1 MRTFLRILKFLGAVL
16 VGLVVL
22 LFLLAAAF
30 SVPKVQNAVAQEVVE
45 ILSKNKEID
54 VELQR
59 VRYSFPNRI
68 RLRGLLVRDEAGD
81 TVAAVGS
88 LKTSLFRLKIKR
100 DRVALGLGPTEAQH
114 LRLNMITRSGD
125 SLDGFAQFLSVFAT
139 EKKAP
144 STRAFKLD
152 VQSFDLDDFR
162 MVMRKEPCDTCFAL
176 DFETPG
182 LALRHFGL
190 KGDSLGALIDRLEA
204 VDHLRGTHVQMS
216 GTVFH
221 TPRRTGARDLLLE
234 TDHSRIHA
242 ELELDH
248 PSGFAH
254 FADSVG
260 LELELNRSRIDLDE
274 LRPYVHDIPR
284 LGVVSLHGGVNG
296 TLNALSIDSLRIQ
309 LGEDLRVH
317 ASGTLREVTNPERLA
332 YVMEIRECQADVYGV
347 NRVFA
352 KMGMEP
358 LPPSLDPLGVV
369 YYIGGLSGGLHE
381 LRLDGA
387 IKTGVGSADTRMNIG
402 FPGDGQPSTVL
413 GTVALGSVDL
423 NPFLPGQGL
432 GVVDGQFKVD
442 ARFGGQAGAEG
453 SVDGEIRML
462 EYRNYRYQNIS
473 VSGFFR
479 PDGFSG
485 DVGIDDPNLRLELSG
500 NARLAGPNSLYVLDG
515 QLFEADLH
523 ALGWVKD
530 SISRVSALLEIDLE
544 GDLQGE
550 LLGSAVFHRITYENP
565 LNYYFFNDISITSE
579 KDDTFKSLV
588 VQSELFNGSIRGDYI
603 LKDLP
608 GFFADYFRY
617 FAFERERDSL
627 RPGDFTFDFYL
638 NNTQILSEIF
648 MPELYVEPGTA
659 LEGRYERADDQLAG
673 RLVSQQLSYQEHKV
687 SGFSFA
693 FGNYKGLPGARV
705 RAEEYTGP
713 GITADSIVLSV
724 LPVDD
729 STLVNLAFIL
739 PDTLD
744 HRFSLKT
751 TLTRPNDSTYQFTTR
766 TSTFNLGDHPFFI
779 QERGGVLIEPNRIF
793 FDQLSVV
800 GDSGSATI
808 GGSISEAPYEI
819 LRVGISGF
827 NISVLDAFFRD
838 RNIDL
843 AGHAEGEIILSELK
857 TNPRFASDLFV
868 DELRFNQQLL
878 GDLDIESNWSNETD
892 LMTLRGG
899 LILGTL
905 QTLGFEGSYQLD
917 SNEVD
922 LDLGFDRFRL
932 STLNPF
938 LVGVLDN
945 LRGYANGG
953 LHVEGKL
960 NRLST
965 YGSLSLPNAA
975 FRVPILN
982 VDYNLEGSPALT
994 ITDDLIALEKAS
1006 IRDTKD
1012 GTTGTA
1018 ELRLTHDHFSDM
1030 ALDLKIDAQ
1039 RLLCMNTDAESSDF
1053 YYGKAYGTGQ
1063 IWMHGPLNRMDIDV
1077 KARAEKGTHFVL
1089 QMGGPAEVGKKS
1101 FVEFKEPTGALLDS
1115 GAVVAPKK
1123 TGSTLALH
1131 FDLEIIPD
1139 AFLEI
1144 VMDPI
1149 TGDGLKG
1156 KGKGQLSLGIEHN
1169 GELSMNGAV
1178 AVEGGSYSLTVGG
1191 LVNRSFEL
1199 QKGGQLNW
1207 NGTPYDASVDL
1218 TAIYTTRTGLS
1229 PILPGEEFRSLRP
1242 DVQLSLLLSESLM
1255 NPNIRFGIK
1264 ALNVSSD
1271 VESRLNNYFADPD
1284 ELNKQAFSLLALNSF
1299 VSGSNVDEGNSNL
1312 VGNELTSQ
1320 GLSTLGNF
1328 IFSGVN
1334 VVDVNVNY
1342 SIGTDAQTGAN
1353 QEEVEVALSKK
1364 FLDDRLTVNGEF
1376 DVPVSGSASS
1386 TQQILGDVEVVYDIT
1401 PDGRF
1406 KARAFNESNYRSST
1420 IGSINAYTQGAGIFY
1435 TTDFETWNELFR
1447 KLVGRKPKPVTIEPH
1462 DAP

>member
-1 MRTFLRILKFLGAVL
+1 MRTLLRILKFLGTIL
-16 VGLVVL
+16 VSLLVL
-22 LFLLAAAF
+22 LVLLAAAF
-30 SVPKVQNAVAQEVVE
+30 SIPRVQNAAAQEVVQ
-45 ILSKNKEID
+45 ILKKNKGVD
-54 VELQR
+54 LELQR
-59 VRYSFPNRI
+59 IRYSFPNRL
-68 RLRGLLVRDEAGD
+68 RLRGLLIRDEVGD

-88 LKTSLFRLKIKR
+88 LKTSLFRLKLKR
-100 DRVALGLGPTEAQH
+100 EKLALGLGPTEAEH

-125 SLDGFAQFLSVFAT
+125 SIDGFAQFLAAFAT
-139 EKKAP
+139 EKKEP

-152 VQSFDLDDFR
+152 VQSFRLVDFR
-162 MVMRKEPCDTCFAL
+162 MVLRDEACDTCFQL
-176 DFETPG
+176 DLEAPG

-190 KGDSLGALIDRLEA
+190 KGDSLGAHIDRLD
-204 VDHLRGTHVQMS
+204 VLDHVRGTHLQLS
-216 GTVFH
+216 GTAFY
-221 TPRRTGARDLLLE
+221 TPRQTGARELLLE
-234 TDHSRIHA
+234 TDRSHILA
-242 ELELDH
+242 DVQMDH
-248 PSGFAH
+248 PKGFAH
-254 FADSVG
+254 FSDSVVLG
-260 LELELNRSRIDLDE
+260 IELSRSRIDLDE
-274 LRPYVHDIPR
+274 LRPYVNDIPR
-284 LGVVSLHGGVNG
+284 LGVVSFHGGLKG
-296 TLNALSIDSLRIQ
+296 TLNALAVDSLRVQ
-309 LGEDLRVH
+309 LGEDLRVYTQ
-317 ASGTLREVTNPERLA
+317 GTLTEVTHPDRLSYA
-332 YVMEIRECQADVYGV
+332 MDVREFKATVGGV
-347 NRVFA
+347 NRIFA
-352 KMGMEP
+352 KMGLDP
-358 LPPSLDPLGVV
+358 LPPEVAPLGIVS
-369 YYIGGLSGGLHE
+369 YQGGLSGTLHE
-381 LRLDGA
+381 LRLEGDLR
-387 IKTGVGSADTRMNIG
+387 TDVGKVGTQMKVG
-402 FPGDGQPSTVL
+402 FPGSGQPSTVSGSVL
-413 GTVALGSVDL
+413 LGSVDL
-423 NPFLPGQGL
+423 DKILPKQGL
-432 GVVDGQFKVD
+432 GKVDGQIQLD
-442 ARFGGQAGAEG
+442 ARFGGKGGAEG
-453 SVDGEIRML
+453 SVDGQIQSL
-462 EYRNYRYQNIS
+462 VYRNYRYQNIAVRGS
-473 VSGFFR
+473 FR

-485 DVGIDDPNLRLELSG
+485 DIGIDDPHLRLDLTG
-500 NARLAGPNSLYVLDG
+500 NARLAGPHSVYVLDG
-515 QLFEADLH
+515 QLYEADLH
-523 ALGWVKD
+523 ALGFVKD
-530 SISRVSALLEIDLE
+530 SISRVSAALEIDLA
-544 GDLQGE
+544 GDLKGE

-565 LNYYFFNDISITSE
+565 LNFYFFNDVSIVSE
-579 KDDTFKSLV
+579 KDDSLKSLV
-588 VQSELFNGSIRGDYI
+588 VQSELFNGSIRGDYV
-603 LKDLP
+603 LQDLP

-648 MPELYVEPGTA
+648 MPEFYVEPGTA

-673 RLVSQQLSYQEHKV
+673 RLVSEQLSYGDHRV
-687 SGFSFA
+687 RGFSFA
-693 FGNYKGLPGARV
+693 FGNYQGLPGARV
-705 RAEEYTGP
+705 RADQYTGP
-713 GITADSIVLSV
+713 GITADSLVLSV
-724 LPVDD
+724 LPVAD
-729 STLVNLAFIL
+729 STLVNLSLIL
-739 PDTLD
+739 PDTID
-744 HRFSLKT
+744 HVFSLKT
-751 TLTRPNDSTYQFTTR
+751 TLTRPNDSSYQFTTR
-766 TSTFNLGDHPFFI
+766 TSNFNLGVHPFSI
-779 QERGGVLIEPNRIF
+779 RERGGVLIEPNRIF
-793 FDQLSVV
+793 FDQIGVV

-808 GGSISEAPYEI
+808 GGSISDAPYEI
-819 LRVGISGF
+819 LRVGI
-827 NISVLDAFFRD
+827 NRLNLSVLNAFFGD
-838 RNIDL
+838 HQIDF

-857 TNPRFASDLFV
+857 TNPRFASDLFI
-868 DELRFNQQLL
+868 DELHFNQQPL
-878 GDLDIESNWSNETD
+878 GDLDIESNWSNESD
-892 LMTLRGG
+892 LMTLKGG
-899 LILGTL
+899 LTLGTL
-905 QTLGFEGSYQLD
+905 QTLGFEGNYQLD
-917 SNEVD
+917 SNELD

-953 LHVEGKL
+953 LHIEGKL
-960 NRLST
+960 DRLST
-965 YGSLSLPNAA
+965 YGSLTLPNAA

-982 VDYNLEGSPALT
+982 VDYNLEGSPTLT
-994 ITDDLIALEKAS
+994 ITDELIGLEKVS

-1030 ALDLKIDAQ
+1030 ELDLRIDAQ
-1039 RLLCMNTDAESSDF
+1039 RLLCMNTDAEDSDF

-1063 IWMHGPLNRMDIDV
+1063 IRMHGPLNRMDIEV

-1101 FVEFKEPTGALLDS
+1101 FVEFKVPSGALLDS
-1115 GAVVAPKK
+1115 TAAGRSKK
-1123 TGSTLALH
+1123 PGSTVALH

-1139 AFLEI
+1139 ALLEI
-1144 VMDPI
+1144 IMDPV

-1156 KGKGQLSLGIEHN
+1156 KGKGQLRLGIEHN

-1207 NGTPYDASVDL
+1207 NGTPFDASVDL
-1218 TAIYTTRTGLS
+1218 TAVYTTRTGLS

-1255 NPNIRFGIK
+1255 NPNIQFKIK

-1342 SIGTDAQTGAN
+1342 SIGTDAQTGGS

-1364 FLDDRLTVNGEF
+1364 FLDDRLAVNGEF
-1376 DVPVSGSASS
+1376 DVPVNGSASG

-1447 KLVGRKPKPVTIEPH
+1447 KLVGRKPKPVTLEPD